1 MSALSSEKLAR
12 EAFAGAVSRARANS
26 SFLANLLDRE
36 ADFAAS
42 ALNRRVLFDPDVPV
56 AKSLRLARRQ
66 LALQVA
72 IGDLAGLFDLSEV
85 TKALTAFADDVL
97 DRAIR
102 AAMLERTPEAK
113 PAGFAAIALG
123 KQGSGELN
131 YSSDID
137 PIFLFDPQILPR
149 RANEEAVDAAVRIG
163 RRVIELLQARDADGS
178 VAMAFQQHA
187 AGAHACLLALP
198 SSKWELSAGC
208 PGANPAALQSG
219 RVADRNW
226 QLLDWQ
232 PHGAMAGTLQLH
244 WSDGSKSRLY
254 LELLP

>member
-1 MSALSSEKLAR
+1 MGLADSKQQGFALPLALTTSALLLLSSL
-12 EAFAGAVSRARANS
+12 
-26 SFLANLLDRE
+26 
-36 ADFAAS
+36 
-42 ALNRRVLFDPDVPV
+42 
-56 AKSLRLARRQ
+56 SLQ
-66 LALQVA
+66 TLALHARQRSSQA
-72 IGDLAGLFDLSEV
+72 LA
-85 TKALTAFADDVL
+85 TAQ
-97 DRAIR
+97 
-102 AAMLERTPEAK
+102 T
-113 PAGFAAIALG
+113 
-123 KQGSGELN
+123 
-131 YSSDID
+131 
-137 PIFLFDPQILPR
+137 
-149 RANEEAVDAAVRIG
+149 
-163 RRVIELLQARDADGS
+163 RDAERS

-232 PHGAMAGTLQLH
+232 PHGAMAGMLQLH